1 MKIEEAQKIKQD
13 LIENDATID
22 ELALLV
28 NDVTMYCHGAAFA
41 SGWWHNKDGSPKD
54 VTNPDFLAAKIALMH
69 SELSEALEGMRK
81 GLQDDHLPHLDMF
94 TVELADTMIRIMDT
108 AGALGLPLGDA
119 LGQKLRYNMTR
130 EDHKI
135 ENRNKVGGKSI

>member
-28 NDVTMYCHGAAFA
+28 NDVTMYCHGAHFA
-41 SGWWHNKDGSPKD
+41 CGWWHNKDGSPKD

-119 LGQKLRYNMTR
+119 LSQKLRYNMTR
-130 EDHKI
+130 PDHKP
-135 ENRNKVGGKSI
+135 ENRNAPGGKSI